1 MVTRCLTLRDATTG
15 RYEEVARCY
24 RVSWCEWRGEPI
36 FVEVLFL
43 PMTTVRSSS
52 ATSSFGAPTL
62 GSPERAT
69 RLMSMEGN
77 DDRHT

>member
-43 PMTTVRSSS
+43 PMTTVRSS
-52 ATSSFGAPTL
+52 FGHLEFRRPNARE
-62 GSPERAT
+62 S
-69 RLMSMEGN
+69 
-77 DDRHT
+77 